1 MKKTIIIMLV
11 IALALTTSCMPSLDQ
26 AEPKAA
32 ESSATVSNTTNP
44 TVVTTTTTT
53 TTPTTTT
60 TTTKKT
66 TTAPKFGSRKNP
78 IKMDEGVVFTGSDYN
93 GNSELEMRM
102 KNVIRG
108 SEAAKMVKDW
118 NRFNEIPIGE
128 EVVIVTVTLHLS
140 KWESADD
147 SAYRMS
153 YWDFDYFTEDFARYD
168 SEEYLV
174 VENEFR
180 VEAYEG
186 ATVSGILAFLV
197 PEGDNGY
204 IVMDSDWWWSIS

>member
-1 MKKTIIIMLV
+1 MKKLLIVLMAILV
-11 IALALTTSCMPSLDQ
+11 LLPSCGRQEES
-26 AEPKAA
+26 EAA

-78 IKMDEGVVFTGSDYN
+78 IKMDEGVVFTESGYN

-102 KNVIRG
+102 ENVIRG

-140 KWESADD
+140 KWESVDD
-147 SAYRMS
+147 SAYIMS
-153 YWDFDYFTEDFARYD
+153 DWDFDYFTEDFARYD

-174 VENEFR
+174 VENEFW

-186 ATVSGILAFLV
+186 ATVSGNLAFLV